1 MTNEKIIE
9 VGKKLF
15 AQKGYHGVSTREV
28 AQFLGIN
35 ISTFHYHTGGK
46 SNLYK
51 SVIESVYLRE
61 LEIFHEPISEFSS
74 EDFHNPDKVR
84 NALYEALLGFF
95 EQMSED
101 RDRSFLY
108 VRRWL
113 EWPDEFTDQEIK
125 NTLETFKPFYE
136 FLEKAKEA
144 GTIQISN
151 PSIFLRAFLWMIYCY
166 NITGIIDW
174 KKWISNP
181 KKKKNKEMFK
191 QFLIEFIDK
200 MLFSNS
206 KFEYP
211 TKELLASNKQTTKG
225 GYKNERVKNA
235 NWR

>member
-1 MTNEKIIE
+1 MNDKIID

-15 AQKGYHGVSTREV
+15 AEKGYHGVSTREI
-28 AQFLGIN
+28 AQSLGIN

-61 LEIFHEPISEFSS
+61 LKLFHKPILEFSE
-74 EDFHNPDKVR
+74 EDFSNSAKVQEVI
-84 NALYEALLGFF
+84 YEALLGFF

-113 EWPDEFTDQEIK
+113 EWPDEFMDQEVK

-144 GTIQISN
+144 GTIQPID
-151 PSIFLRAFLWMIYCY
+151 PSIFLRAYLWMVYCY
-166 NITGIIDW
+166 HITGIIDW
-174 KKWISNP
+174 KKWVSNP
-181 KKKKNKEMFK
+181 KNKKVKERFK
-191 QFLIEFIDK
+191 KFLVDFIHR
-200 MLFSNS
+200 MLFSPAS
-206 KFEYP
+206 SYEYSP
-211 TKELLASNKQTTKG
+211 KDEVNQYIFS
-225 GYKNERVKNA
+225 
-235 NWR
+235 